1 MRGLIEEAPPS
12 SLSELKSMIASR
24 QLEFPDQ
31 LERVVRCALVTPEQ
45 IALVLSIASGK
56 VV

>member
-1 MRGLIEEAPPS
+1 MRGLNEDAPPS

-31 LERVVRCALVTPEQ
+31 LERVVRCALVTPE
-45 IALVLSIASGK
+45 LERDPT
-56 VV
+56 